1 MKIIK
6 IKEDITSEIA
16 NSFKNSI
23 AIDTE
28 ATGLQIPERD
38 KLSLIQ
44 ICDEKENVYIIQ
56 PNKKTYKAPNLVSVL
71 ENDKILKIGH
81 FLRFDKSGL
90 EFFLKCKMKNI
101 FDTKIASKIV
111 RTYTDAHGLK
121 NLVQEF
127 CNKSLDKRQGSSDW
141 NKDIN
146 DLSDKQLEYAAN
158 DVIYLHKIKSEL
170 EKMLIRENRM
180 DLFKS
185 CITFLNTRVE
195 LDQNGVGDAL
205 VNSLLQD
212 LGIGDEQIVAHE
224 LHFVAH
230 SIRQGLPTGPIS
242 LIHAIFHGNNRE
254 VIAQIRQVTD
264 ESFRVVTL
272 ALARQVIGT
281 VNKKFGSGTVQGQG
295 N

>member
-16 NSFKNSI
+16 NSFKESI

-44 ICDEKENVYIIQ
+44 ICDNKDNVYIIQ

-71 ENDKILKIGH
+71 ENKKILKIGH
-81 FLRFDKSGL
+81 FLRFDKSAL
-90 EFFLKCKMKNI
+90 EFFLKCKVNNI

-141 NKDIN
+141 NKDLN
-146 DLSDKQLEYAAN
+146 DLTDKQLEYAAN
-158 DVIYLHKIKSEL
+158 DVIYLHKIKSQL
-170 EKMLIRENRM
+170 EKMIIRENRLN
-180 DLFKS
+180 LFKD
-185 CITFLNTRVE
+185 CLNFLDTRVE
-195 LDQNGVGDAL
+195 LDQNGFKFD
-205 VNSLLQD
+205 
-212 LGIGDEQIVAHE
+212 
-224 LHFVAH
+224 
-230 SIRQGLPTGPIS
+230 
-242 LIHAIFHGNNRE
+242 IFEH
-254 VIAQIRQVTD
+254 
-264 ESFRVVTL
+264 
-272 ALARQVIGT
+272 
-281 VNKKFGSGTVQGQG
+281 
-295 N
+295 

>member
-81 FLRFDKSGL
+81 FLRFDKSAL
-90 EFFLKCKMKNI
+90 EFFLKCEMKTI

-185 CITFLNTRVE
+185 CIAFLNTRVE
-195 LDQNGVGDAL
+195 LDQNGFKFD
-205 VNSLLQD
+205 
-212 LGIGDEQIVAHE
+212 
-224 LHFVAH
+224 
-230 SIRQGLPTGPIS
+230 
-242 LIHAIFHGNNRE
+242 IFEH
-254 VIAQIRQVTD
+254 
-264 ESFRVVTL
+264 
-272 ALARQVIGT
+272 
-281 VNKKFGSGTVQGQG
+281 
-295 N
+295 

>member
-1 MKIIK
+1 MKITK

-16 NSFKNSI
+16 SSFKNSI

-81 FLRFDKSGL
+81 FLRFDKNGL

-170 EKMLIRENRM
+170 EKMLTRENRM
-180 DLFKS
+180 ELFKN
-185 CITFLNTRVE
+185 CIRFLDTRVE
-195 LDQNGVGDAL
+195 LDQNGFKFD
-205 VNSLLQD
+205 
-212 LGIGDEQIVAHE
+212 
-224 LHFVAH
+224 
-230 SIRQGLPTGPIS
+230 
-242 LIHAIFHGNNRE
+242 IFEH
-254 VIAQIRQVTD
+254 
-264 ESFRVVTL
+264 
-272 ALARQVIGT
+272 
-281 VNKKFGSGTVQGQG
+281 
-295 N
+295 

>member
-1 MKIIK
+1 MKITK

-16 NSFKNSI
+16 SSFKNSI

-44 ICDEKENVYIIQ
+44 ICDEQENVYIIQ

-127 CNKSLDKRQGSSDW
+127 CNKNLDKRQGSSDW

-180 DLFKS
+180 ELFKS
-185 CITFLNTRVE
+185 CIAFLNTRVE
-195 LDQNGVGDAL
+195 LDQNGFKFD
-205 VNSLLQD
+205 
-212 LGIGDEQIVAHE
+212 
-224 LHFVAH
+224 
-230 SIRQGLPTGPIS
+230 
-242 LIHAIFHGNNRE
+242 IFEH
-254 VIAQIRQVTD
+254 
-264 ESFRVVTL
+264 
-272 ALARQVIGT
+272 
-281 VNKKFGSGTVQGQG
+281 
-295 N
+295 

>member
-16 NSFKNSI
+16 SSFKNSI
-23 AIDTE
+23 SIDVE

-44 ICDEKENVYIIQ
+44 ICDEKQNIYIIQ
-56 PNKKTYKAPNLVSVL
+56 PDKKNYKAPNLVSVL
-71 ENDKILKIGH
+71 EDNKILKIGH
-81 FLRFDKSGL
+81 FLRFDKSAL

-127 CNKSLDKRQGSSDW
+127 CNKSIDKRQGSSDW
-141 NKDIN
+141 NKDLN

-158 DVIYLHKIKSEL
+158 DVIYLHKIKLEL

-180 DLFKS
+180 ELFKN
-185 CITFLNTRVE
+185 CISFLNTRVE
-195 LDQNGVGDAL
+195 LDQNGFKFD
-205 VNSLLQD
+205 
-212 LGIGDEQIVAHE
+212 
-224 LHFVAH
+224 
-230 SIRQGLPTGPIS
+230 
-242 LIHAIFHGNNRE
+242 IFEH
-254 VIAQIRQVTD
+254 
-264 ESFRVVTL
+264 
-272 ALARQVIGT
+272 
-281 VNKKFGSGTVQGQG
+281 
-295 N
+295 

>member
-1 MKIIK
+1 MKITK
-6 IKEDITSEIA
+6 FKEDITSEIA

-141 NKDIN
+141 NKDID
-146 DLSDKQLEYAAN
+146 DLSNKQLEYAAN

-170 EKMLIRENRM
+170 EKMLVREGRM
-180 DLFKS
+180 ELYKN
-185 CITFLNTRVE
+185 CIAFLKTRIE
-195 LDQNGVGDAL
+195 LDQSGFKFD
-205 VNSLLQD
+205 
-212 LGIGDEQIVAHE
+212 
-224 LHFVAH
+224 
-230 SIRQGLPTGPIS
+230 
-242 LIHAIFHGNNRE
+242 IFEH
-254 VIAQIRQVTD
+254 
-264 ESFRVVTL
+264 
-272 ALARQVIGT
+272 
-281 VNKKFGSGTVQGQG
+281 
-295 N
+295 

>member
-1 MKIIK
+1 MKITK

-16 NSFKNSI
+16 SSFKNSI

-170 EKMLIRENRM
+170 EKMLKRENRM
-180 DLFKS
+180 ELFKN
-185 CITFLNTRVE
+185 CIKFLDTRVE
-195 LDQNGVGDAL
+195 LDQNGFKFD
-205 VNSLLQD
+205 
-212 LGIGDEQIVAHE
+212 
-224 LHFVAH
+224 
-230 SIRQGLPTGPIS
+230 
-242 LIHAIFHGNNRE
+242 IFEH
-254 VIAQIRQVTD
+254 
-264 ESFRVVTL
+264 
-272 ALARQVIGT
+272 
-281 VNKKFGSGTVQGQG
+281 
-295 N
+295 

>member
-6 IKEDITSEIA
+6 FKEDITSEIA
-16 NSFKNSI
+16 SSFKNSI

-44 ICDEKENVYIIQ
+44 ICDESGNVYIIQ
-56 PNKKTYKAPNLVSVL
+56 PNKENYKAPNLVSVL
-71 ENDKILKIGH
+71 ENEKILKIGH
-81 FLRFDKSGL
+81 FLRFDKSSL
-90 EFFLKCKMKNI
+90 EFFLKCKIKNI

-158 DVIYLHKIKSEL
+158 DVIYLHKIKLEL
-170 EKMLIRENRM
+170 EKMLLRENRM
-180 DLFKS
+180 QLFLK
-185 CITFLNTRVE
+185 CIDFLNTRVE
-195 LDQNGVGDAL
+195 LDQSGFKFD
-205 VNSLLQD
+205 
-212 LGIGDEQIVAHE
+212 
-224 LHFVAH
+224 
-230 SIRQGLPTGPIS
+230 
-242 LIHAIFHGNNRE
+242 IFEH
-254 VIAQIRQVTD
+254 
-264 ESFRVVTL
+264 
-272 ALARQVIGT
+272 
-281 VNKKFGSGTVQGQG
+281 
-295 N
+295 